1 MAAYDYKALTL
12 DGKSRKGVIEADSP
26 RQARQLLRDKQ
37 LTPLTLVE
45 GREDR
50 NRHSSAGP
58 GKPFA
63 ATLLSPGLPSKTLA
77 LITRQMATLIQA
89 GLPLE
94 EVLQAVAQQTENQ
107 RVKSIMLAV
116 RSKVLEGHTLAH
128 SLAQYPR
135 AFPNLYRAT
144 VSAGEHSGHL
154 DKVMNRLAD
163 HTEESQQFKQKIQ
176 MAMIYPCL
184 LIVLSMTMVTGL
196 MIYIVPDVIK
206 VFVGSGQEL
215 PTLTRGLVALSHF
228 ISHYGWLLLLLAA
241 ITVVAITQLLK
252 RETMRLH
259 FHHWLLN
266 ASFIQRFSR
275 GFNTTRY
282 ASTLSILTNSGLPLV
297 ESMKISCDVLSND
310 FLKQQLHIATQ
321 RVQEGSS
328 LHHALKETGYFPPMV
343 LHMIAS
349 GESSGELDTMLER
362 TAVYQARDLQNL
374 VTVLVGLFEPAMLL
388 FMGVAVLL
396 IVMAILLPI
405 LNMNQL
411 VG

>member
-12 DGKSRKGVIEADSP
+12 EGKSRNGVIEADSL

-37 LTPLTLVE
+37 LTPLSLIE
-45 GREDR
+45 GQQKSQDGERTKVL
-50 NRHSSAGP
+50 GVP
-58 GKPFA
+58 LF
-63 ATLLSPGLPSKTLA
+63 SPGLPTKTLA

-94 EVLQAVAQQTENQ
+94 EVLQAIAQQSDNP

-116 RSKVLEGHTLAH
+116 RGKVLEGHTLAN
-128 SLAQYPR
+128 SLAQFPR
-135 AFPNLYRAT
+135 AFPHLYRAT

-176 MAMIYPCL
+176 MAMIYPCM
-184 LIVLSMTMVTGL
+184 LIVLSLTMVTGL
-196 MIYIVPDVIK
+196 MVYIVPDVIK
-206 VFVGSGQEL
+206 VFVGSGQQL
-215 PTLTRGLVALSHF
+215 PALTRGLVALSDV
-228 ISHYGWLLLLLAA
+228 ISHYGGLILLLLAA
-241 ITVVAITQLLK
+241 IVIAVMQLLK
-252 RETMRLH
+252 RESIRLR
-259 FHHWLLN
+259 FHRWLLN
-266 ASFIQRFSR
+266 AVFIQRFSR
-275 GFNTTRY
+275 GFNTARY

-297 ESMKISCDVLSND
+297 ESMKISCDVLANEH
-310 FLKQQLHIATQ
+310 LKQQLQSATQ

-328 LHHALKETGYFPPMV
+328 LHHALAETGYFPPMM

-349 GESSGELDTMLER
+349 GESSGELDSMLER
-362 TAVYQARDLQNL
+362 TADYQARDLQNL

-388 FMGVAVLL
+388 FMGVTVLL